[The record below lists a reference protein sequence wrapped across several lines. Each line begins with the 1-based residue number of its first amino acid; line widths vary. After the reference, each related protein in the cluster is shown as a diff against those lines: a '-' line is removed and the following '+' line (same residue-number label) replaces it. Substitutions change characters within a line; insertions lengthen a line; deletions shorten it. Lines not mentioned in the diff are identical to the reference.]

1 MSSTYEHP
9 RTFSAPLRYVPGAPM
24 NTPGRSRQGLEGELA
39 AAYLLGLADDALV
52 YAQRLGEWVSRSPQV
67 EEDMALGNVALD
79 LIGQARRLYTRA
91 GELDG
96 TGRCEDDYAMLRDE
110 REFRNVH
117 LVEQPRGDFGREMVR
132 MLWFAT
138 YQHELYTRLAA
149 STDQTLAGIAA
160 KAVKEAAYHVT
171 HAATWVVRLGD
182 GTTES
187 HERAQL
193 ALWWVA
199 PYVGELFTDDEIS
212 IAAADSGLGTLPSAL
227 LAPVRARI
235 GAVLGE
241 ATLEPPA
248 APTWSSAGGR
258 RGVHSEAMGYLLA
271 ELQHVARSHPGAMW

>member
-1 MSSTYEHP
+1 MS
-9 RTFSAPLRYVPGAPM
+9 
-24 NTPGRSRQGLEGELA
+24 TPGPTPHGLGGDRA

-96 TGRCEDDYAMLRDE
+96 TGRSEDDYAMLRDE

-132 MLWFAT
+132 MLWFST
-138 YQHELYTRLAA
+138 YQHELYTRLV
-149 STDQTLAGIAA
+149 SSIDQTLAGIAG

-182 GTTES
+182 GTVES

-199 PYVGELFTDDEIS
+199 PYVGELFTDDEAS
-212 IAAADSGLGTLPSAL
+212 AAAADSGLGVLPSTL
-227 LAPVRARI
+227 LAPVRARV
-235 GAVLGE
+235 GAVVGE
-241 ATLEPPA
+241 ATLERPSAPA
-248 APTWSSAGGR
+248 WSSSGGR

-271 ELQHVARSHPGAMW
+271 EMQHVARSHPGATW

>member
-1 MSSTYEHP
+1 
-9 RTFSAPLRYVPGAPM
+9 
-24 NTPGRSRQGLEGELA
+24 
-39 AAYLLGLADDALV
+39 
-52 YAQRLGEWVSRSPQV
+52 
-67 EEDMALGNVALD
+67 
-79 LIGQARRLYTRA
+79 
-91 GELDG
+91 
-96 TGRCEDDYAMLRDE
+96 MLRDE
-110 REFRNVH
+110 REF
-117 LVEQPRGDFGREMVR
+117 PMSISSSSPA
-132 MLWFAT
+132 AT
-138 YQHELYTRLAA
+138 SAARWSGCCGSRPTSTRLYTRLAA

-160 KAVKEAAYHVT
+160 KAVGEAAYHVT

-212 IAAADSGLGTLPSAL
+212 IAAADSGLGALPSAL

-248 APTWSSAGGR
+248 APTWSTRVGVGVCTPRRWATSSPSCSMSRAPTREPRGERHDHLGR
-258 RGVHSEAMGYLLA
+258 R
-271 ELQHVARSHPGAMW
+271 ARGPGHPGPEIPVITWTTSG